1 MTDSKNKIKN
11 AKDKISGEVKK
22 VIGKITDN
30 EQLELQGKIQSA
42 ASDFKEKTNIANK
55 VNEIKEDFAGKIN
68 NIIDENKTTT
78 KDK

>member
-11 AKDKISGEVKK
+11 AKDKISGEVKE

-30 EQLELQGKIQSA
+30 QQLELQGKIQSA
-42 ASDFKEKTNIANK
+42 KSDFKKKTNITNNVNK
-55 VNEIKEDFAGKIN
+55 IKEDFAGKIN
-68 NIIDENKTTT
+68 DIIDENKTTT

>member
-11 AKDKISGEVKK
+11 AKDKISGEVKQ

-30 EQLELQGKIQSA
+30 EQLELEGKIQSA
-42 ASDFKEKTNIANK
+42 TSDFKEKANIANK
-55 VNEIKEDFAGKIN
+55 VNDIKEDFAGKIN
-68 NIIDENKTTT
+68 DIIDKNKTTK

>member
-11 AKDKISGEVKK
+11 AKDKISGEIKE

-30 EQLELQGKIQSA
+30 EQLELEGKIQSA
-42 ASDFKEKTNIANK
+42 ASDLKEKTNIANK

-68 NIIDENKTTT
+68 DILDKNKTTT

>member
-11 AKDKISGEVKK
+11 AKDKISGEFKE

-30 EQLELQGKIQSA
+30 EQLELEGKIQSA
-42 ASDFKEKTNIANK
+42 ASDLKEKTNIGNK

-68 NIIDENKTTT
+68 DIIDKNKKTT